1 MFRNRVGLNAAFCF
15 ALGIHVLFANTF
27 EFTFP
32 DPKFPSKPIFVF
44 LGSFLRT
51 DDVTMA
57 AFDDLKLKEGVY
69 NQRLNLDIRS
79 GSISRDLTKPD
90 LTGRVGLDS
99 KHQYKPEISIEP
111 KQVIGPTNDL
121 GIDFGP
127 FETIRMRMDQR
138 DQD

>member
-1 MFRNRVGLNAAFCF
+1 MFRSRVGLNAAFCI
-15 ALGIHVLFANTF
+15 ALGIHALIANTF

-32 DPKFPSKPIFVF
+32 DPKFPSKPTFVF

-57 AFDDLKLKEGVY
+57 AFDDLKLKQGVH

-79 GSISRDLTKPD
+79 GPISRDLTKPD
-90 LTGRVGLDS
+90 LTWRVGPKS

-111 KQVIGPTNDL
+111 KNVMGSANDL

-127 FETIRMRMDQR
+127 FETIRLRMDYR